1 MAGVLGH
8 ITPNLVA
15 NPFGNLHHGSK
26 GTRFPMQ
33 YRLIDEATA
42 RSKKIP
48 GRQPQEME
56 VE

>member
-8 ITPNLVA
+8 IGLDPVA
-15 NPFGNLHHGSK
+15 NPLGNLHHGST
-26 GTRFPMQ
+26 GTRFPKQ